1 MINSTFLSFAIFQI
15 FFVII
20 FLFVISMFIFVFA
33 TILKQ
38 HTKDNKAPTLTV
50 NAKVVDKRTHY
61 HKSSNSMH
69 SSSSYYVT
77 FEVDSKDRLELHVP
91 FNEYGYLI
99 EGDEGSLTFKGSRFI
114 SFERNL

>member
-38 HTKDNKAPTLTV
+38 HTKDNKAVLYKINNSIRDLT
-50 NAKVVDKRTHY
+50 DKFR
-61 HKSSNSMH
+61 
-69 SSSSYYVT
+69 
-77 FEVDSKDRLELHVP
+77 
-91 FNEYGYLI
+91 
-99 EGDEGSLTFKGSRFI
+99 
-114 SFERNL
+114 